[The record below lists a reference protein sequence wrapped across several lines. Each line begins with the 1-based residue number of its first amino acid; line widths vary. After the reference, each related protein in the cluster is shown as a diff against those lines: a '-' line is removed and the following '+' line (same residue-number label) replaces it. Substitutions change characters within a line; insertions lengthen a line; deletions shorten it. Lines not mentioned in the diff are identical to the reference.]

1 MEAANRGAKEA
12 GGPSIGCN
20 IELPFEQRPNPYLDR
35 WITFRYFFVRKVMLV
50 KYSYAFVVLPGG
62 FGTLDELFEALTL
75 VQTRKIESFP
85 VVLMGRDYWE
95 PLIAF
100 MRDTLAKQGTIDA
113 SDLDLLTVTD
123 SSEEAMAAV
132 MKGLER
138 VASTRPEMK
147 RRWWLAE
154 GR

>member
-1 MEAANRGAKEA
+1 M
-12 GGPSIGCN
+12 
-20 IELPFEQRPNPYLDR
+20 
-35 WITFRYFFVRKVMLV
+35 
-50 KYSYAFVVLPGG
+50 
-62 FGTLDELFEALTL
+62 
-75 VQTRKIESFP
+75 QTRKIESFP

-138 VASTRPEMK
+138 VASKRPEMK